1 MTADIIDIIRIIAMV
16 GIIGIIDIIRII
28 GMIGINCLIC
38 LCLRFESHMPEN
50 VINQMNDVLVQH
62 INLILLC
69 SSAFNTAAETKK
81 ALGQAHAYGIQKR
94 YYAHVD
100 FGIEQVIKGLFAC
113 GVPYRHLKVLDQE
126 RTNHLIQD
134 QEQEKSATERNEK

>member
-1 MTADIIDIIRIIAMV
+1 MHNLT
-16 GIIGIIDIIRII
+16 
-28 GMIGINCLIC
+28 CLS
-38 LCLRFESHMPEN
+38 LRFESHIPEN
-50 VINQMNDVLVQH
+50 VIDQMNDVLVQH
-62 INLILLC
+62 INWNLLH
-69 SSAFNTAAETKK
+69 SSAFDRAAETKN
-81 ALGQAHAYGIQKR
+81 ALGQAHSYGRQKR

-100 FGIEQVIKGLFAC
+100 FGIEQVIKGLFAG